1 MTKKII
7 SMVCHD
13 STGGTVNITQSF
25 EDGCGWSA
33 IAYQFYTF
41 LAAQGYPLDHESV
54 GADVGSFVLATE
66 KD

>member
-1 MTKKII
+1 MSQKII

-13 STGGTVNITQSF
+13 SSGGTVNITQAF
-25 EDGCGWSA
+25 DGDCSWSA

-41 LAAQGYPLDHESV
+41 LAAQGYILDHESV
-54 GADVGSFVLATE
+54 GADLRSFVLATE